1 MKMRRKMKCNII
13 NQVLNL
19 IVIHIIFAQYTFG
32 LQQAAA
38 VDKEKH
44 VKSSE
49 IQAVE
54 GRKISLPCPLSA
66 PSRDKVYMVL
76 WFKDDA
82 GIPLYSFDV
91 RGKPLQQARHWSAP
105 EIFGPRAHFNTDT
118 DPATLDI
125 QDVRR
130 HDEGVYRCRVDFR
143 TSQTQS
149 FRYNL
154 SIIILPEH
162 PVVLSQWGQ
171 QLNSSKLGPKEEGD
185 DIVLTCRVVG
195 GRPQPSVKWL
205 INGILVDEQ
214 YEHNSGDVIENRLL
228 WPAIQR
234 SDLNSIFTCQAT
246 NTLLVEPKESSFVL
260 DLHLKPLSVKIMNP
274 QTPLVAD
281 RRYEISCE
289 SVGSRPNAIITWY
302 KGKRQ
307 LRRAKEEIL
316 NNTTRS
322 ELSFVPTTE
331 DDGKLITCRAEN
343 PNVTGLFLET
353 SWKIEVVYPPIVS
366 LRLGSTLSADD
377 IKEGDDVYFECHVQA
392 NPPWRKLH
400 WLHDG
405 VMITH
410 NATAR
415 VIRSNQSL
423 VLQKVTRNSSG
434 NYSCSAI
441 NAEGETVSNQL
452 ALRVK
457 YAPVCAT
464 DRIIIVGAFRSE
476 SLQIPCEVHA
486 DPPPR
491 QFNWK
496 FNNSGETLK
505 IGKERYVK
513 NGSVSL
519 LNYMPVSDQD
529 YGTLTCW
536 GQNEVGTQDWPCF
549 FQVVLAGLPSAVKNC
564 SINNQTQH
572 SVEVQCLPGY
582 DGGLPQIFIL
592 EVISSR
598 TGRVRYNVTNPDEPY
613 FLVESLEN
621 LIHYG
626 GAYDDIGDDNPLKA
640 IIYAVNQKGRSQGI
654 VVKDFYLESSVEN
667 RAVLTSNSLDSI
679 SPILFGVL
687 LTLLVLCFVIF
698 VRVYYIKA
706 TATSTTI
713 TNVSNDLVSNSKQ
726 GNNKQDSLAKKS
738 AKQSPRWQQG
748 NTGGSGGGYG
758 GTGTGCGLI
767 VDGRSRDEKLGA
779 PDGME
784 DERDPDVIPAQF
796 VSNDPESV
804 SFNSSKWPNGNFY
817 DRYPNHDIRP
827 SELLIPSAAGT
838 LGPTTNQLHPNVNQ
852 AGDSIK
858 LGPYYTSGGLLTGA
872 GATAGVP
879 GAMGSTAGTPLGP
892 SYLSP
897 AGSHPLDSGGL
908 DGVGGGSLMYGG
920 PTGAGGAGVT
930 GQTLVGGSHHQSSL
944 LPNGSAGTGV
954 NPNDYDINV
963 HTIKNM
969 LMTTRVPES
978 CV

>member
-1 MKMRRKMKCNII
+1 M
-13 NQVLNL
+13 
-19 IVIHIIFAQYTFG
+19 
-32 LQQAAA
+32 
-38 VDKEKH
+38 
-44 VKSSE
+44 
-49 IQAVE
+49 
-54 GRKISLPCPLSA
+54 
-66 PSRDKVYMVL
+66 
-76 WFKDDA
+76 
-82 GIPLYSFDV
+82 
-91 RGKPLQQARHWSAP
+91 
-105 EIFGPRAHFNTDT
+105 
-118 DPATLDI
+118 
-125 QDVRR
+125 
-130 HDEGVYRCRVDFR
+130 
-143 TSQTQS
+143 
-149 FRYNL
+149 
-154 SIIILPEH
+154 
-162 PVVLSQWGQ
+162 
-171 QLNSSKLGPKEEGD
+171 
-185 DIVLTCRVVG
+185 
-195 GRPQPSVKWL
+195 
-205 INGILVDEQ
+205 
-214 YEHNSGDVIENRLL
+214 
-228 WPAIQR
+228 
-234 SDLNSIFTCQAT
+234 
-246 NTLLVEPKESSFVL
+246 
-260 DLHLKPLSVKIMNP
+260 
-274 QTPLVAD
+274 
-281 RRYEISCE
+281 
-289 SVGSRPNAIITWY
+289 
-302 KGKRQ
+302 
-307 LRRAKEEIL
+307 
-316 NNTTRS
+316 
-322 ELSFVPTTE
+322 TE

-377 IKEGDDVYFECHVQA
+377 IKEGDDVYFECHVLA

-405 VMITH
+405 VLITH
-410 NATAR
+410 NASAR

-476 SLQIPCEVHA
+476 SLQIPCEVQA

-505 IGKERYVK
+505 IAKERYVK

-598 TGRVRYNVTNPDEPY
+598 TGRVRYNLTNPDEPY

-626 GAYDDIGDDNPLKA
+626 AGYDDVGDDNPLKA
-640 IIYAVNQKGRSQGI
+640 IIYAVNQKGRSQGV

-667 RAVLTSNSLDSI
+667 RAVLTSNSLDNV

-706 TATSTTI
+706 TATSTTTI

-726 GNNKQDSLAKKS
+726 GNSKQDTLGKVS
-738 AKQSPRWQQG
+738 AWGHRHAFCTWGVLSDFSVLIAAPG
-748 NTGGSGGGYG
+748 NRTK
-758 GTGTGCGLI
+758 CG
-767 VDGRSRDEKLGA
+767 RT
-779 PDGME
+779 
-784 DERDPDVIPAQF
+784 PARASF
-796 VSNDPESV
+796 WGESV
-804 SFNSSKWPNGNFY
+804 QSAERGDDNALTNVFLKDIICFWLPCHPYGVDKLFENDKCENS
-817 DRYPNHDIRP
+817 
-827 SELLIPSAAGT
+827 LT
-838 LGPTTNQLHPNVNQ
+838 LHNL
-852 AGDSIK
+852 
-858 LGPYYTSGGLLTGA
+858 Y
-872 GATAGVP
+872 
-879 GAMGSTAGTPLGP
+879 
-892 SYLSP
+892 
-897 AGSHPLDSGGL
+897 
-908 DGVGGGSLMYGG
+908 
-920 PTGAGGAGVT
+920 
-930 GQTLVGGSHHQSSL
+930 
-944 LPNGSAGTGV
+944 
-954 NPNDYDINV
+954 
-963 HTIKNM
+963 
-969 LMTTRVPES
+969 
-978 CV
+978 

>member
-1 MKMRRKMKCNII
+1 MVQFC
-13 NQVLNL
+13 
-19 IVIHIIFAQYTFG
+19 
-32 LQQAAA
+32 
-38 VDKEKH
+38 
-44 VKSSE
+44 SS
-49 IQAVE
+49 
-54 GRKISLPCPLSA
+54 
-66 PSRDKVYMVL
+66 D
-76 WFKDDA
+76 
-82 GIPLYSFDV
+82 
-91 RGKPLQQARHWSAP
+91 
-105 EIFGPRAHFNTDT
+105 
-118 DPATLDI
+118 
-125 QDVRR
+125 
-130 HDEGVYRCRVDFR
+130 
-143 TSQTQS
+143 
-149 FRYNL
+149 
-154 SIIILPEH
+154 
-162 PVVLSQWGQ
+162 
-171 QLNSSKLGPKEEGD
+171 
-185 DIVLTCRVVG
+185 
-195 GRPQPSVKWL
+195 
-205 INGILVDEQ
+205 
-214 YEHNSGDVIENRLL
+214 
-228 WPAIQR
+228 
-234 SDLNSIFTCQAT
+234 
-246 NTLLVEPKESSFVL
+246 
-260 DLHLKPLSVKIMNP
+260 
-274 QTPLVAD
+274 
-281 RRYEISCE
+281 
-289 SVGSRPNAIITWY
+289 
-302 KGKRQ
+302 
-307 LRRAKEEIL
+307 
-316 NNTTRS
+316 
-322 ELSFVPTTE
+322 
-331 DDGKLITCRAEN
+331 
-343 PNVTGLFLET
+343 
-353 SWKIEVVYPPIVS
+353 PPIVS

-410 NATAR
+410 NASAR

-513 NGSVSL
+513 NGSLSL
-519 LNYMPVSDQD
+519 LNYVPVSDQD

-549 FQVVLAGLPSAVKNC
+549 FQVVLAGLPAAVKNC

-640 IIYAVNQKGRSQGI
+640 VIYAVNQKGRSQGI

-667 RAVLTSNSLDSI
+667 RAGVLTSNSLDSI

-713 TNVSNDLVSNSKQ
+713 TTSNDLVSNSKQ
-726 GNNKQDSLAKKS
+726 GNNKQDTLAKVS
-738 AKQSPRWQQG
+738 AS
-748 NTGGSGGGYG
+748 
-758 GTGTGCGLI
+758 
-767 VDGRSRDEKLGA
+767 
-779 PDGME
+779 
-784 DERDPDVIPAQF
+784 
-796 VSNDPESV
+796 
-804 SFNSSKWPNGNFY
+804 
-817 DRYPNHDIRP
+817 
-827 SELLIPSAAGT
+827 
-838 LGPTTNQLHPNVNQ
+838 
-852 AGDSIK
+852 
-858 LGPYYTSGGLLTGA
+858 
-872 GATAGVP
+872 
-879 GAMGSTAGTPLGP
+879 
-892 SYLSP
+892 
-897 AGSHPLDSGGL
+897 
-908 DGVGGGSLMYGG
+908 
-920 PTGAGGAGVT
+920 
-930 GQTLVGGSHHQSSL
+930 
-944 LPNGSAGTGV
+944 NGSRAQGYITFALG
-954 NPNDYDINV
+954 
-963 HTIKNM
+963 
-969 LMTTRVPES
+969 
-978 CV
+978 